1 MDFSKELYDAAGLAI
16 VGEGFWAAPVLL
28 VLALPFY
35 LIALPF
41 LRLRDFAKSFAW

>member
-1 MDFSKELYDAAGLAI
+1 MVFPKELYDAAGLAI

-28 VLALPFY
+28 ILVLPLY

-41 LRLRDFAKSFAW
+41 LYVRNFAKSFAW